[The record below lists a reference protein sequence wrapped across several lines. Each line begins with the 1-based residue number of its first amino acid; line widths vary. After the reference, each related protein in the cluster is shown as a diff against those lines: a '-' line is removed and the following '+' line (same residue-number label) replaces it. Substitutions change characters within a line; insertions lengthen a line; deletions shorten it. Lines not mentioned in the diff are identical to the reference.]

1 MVLRVDMGHGGVGLV
16 ELGHGGVEWVEMG
29 HGRTGGLAHL
39 TGGSK
44 H

>member
-16 ELGHGGVEWVEMG
+16 ELGHGVAEWVMMNYG
-29 HGRTGGLAHL
+29 GTGGGAHF